1 MKKKVMFQCAY
12 CKRDI
17 INKQGIHHEVKFVRV
32 KNNTHQ
38 ELLSLTICK
47 ACFEVELFLRGVKY
61 EI

>member
-1 MKKKVMFQCAY
+1 MFQCAY